1 MRALRSVSR
10 ASALRFENMPSFFFG
25 LGGGGDDD
33 AVGTAAAGV
42 ALVVDF
48 GGSSSVGF
56 DGGDFGFGSTLF
68 FIKGENSSIMRK
80 IEQYE

>member
-25 LGGGGDDD
+25 LGGDDD
-33 AVGTAAAGV
+33 DDVGTAAAGV

-48 GGSSSVGF
+48 GSSS
-56 DGGDFGFGSTLF
+56 DFGFDVGGCCCGSTLF
-68 FIKGENSSIMRK
+68 VFKGV
-80 IEQYE
+80 